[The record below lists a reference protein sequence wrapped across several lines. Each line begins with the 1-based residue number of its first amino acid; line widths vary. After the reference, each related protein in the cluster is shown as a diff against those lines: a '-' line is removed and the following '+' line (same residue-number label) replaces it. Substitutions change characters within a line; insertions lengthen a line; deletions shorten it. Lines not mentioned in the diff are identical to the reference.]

1 MSYERE
7 MINRSVSSLDF
18 SVSSPYPPGSRAV
31 GTIPPP
37 GGFIQITQ
45 SILTQDRDS
54 GYNSHNRCVFDQN
67 NCELRNMYNNYRC
80 FNLFASFALT
90 AGLRTRRWTGNCA
103 CLQESCASAGSP
115 CFQPILVSRVH
126 DTRVGMSNRDSEFG
140 ETYGLTNHKISDGQ
154 DWTLDDTI
162 RRGFIRKV
170 YGILSAQLMLTFGK
184 NTRAISSAF
193 GFRFWSSFVT
203 GRQADRQTGRQT
215 DRAADQSPP
224 RA

>member
-1 MSYERE
+1 
-7 MINRSVSSLDF
+7 
-18 SVSSPYPPGSRAV
+18 
-31 GTIPPP
+31 
-37 GGFIQITQ
+37 
-45 SILTQDRDS
+45 
-54 GYNSHNRCVFDQN
+54 
-67 NCELRNMYNNYRC
+67 
-80 FNLFASFALT
+80 
-90 AGLRTRRWTGNCA
+90 
-103 CLQESCASAGSP
+103 
-115 CFQPILVSRVH
+115 
-126 DTRVGMSNRDSEFG
+126 MSNRDSEFG

-215 DRAADQSPP
+215 GCIVTGYLVMASTHCLARRGRQSADLSVFGQG
-224 RA
+224 